1 MRSADEHF
9 HEVVVQR
16 VEKLALK
23 APFEL
28 RMIEIARVQIEI
40 IRMHGDGLIFE
51 FNDDLDALALGA
63 RGEIQQRMLIE
74 TQLREDS
81 VEAGTSRFRHSA
93 IVKRT

>member
-1 MRSADEHF
+1 VE
-9 HEVVVQR
+9 R

-40 IRMHGDGLIFE
+40 VSMHGDGLIFE
-51 FNDDLDALALGA
+51 LNNDLDALTFGA
-63 RGEIQQRMLIE
+63 SGEIQQRMLVE
-74 TQLREDS
+74 TQLRENS